1 MEQNEIYICRED
13 LVIHGVKRFKK
24 IKQFGGTLKTYI
36 PSSSSDLL
44 SHLRK
49 QFKPIWLGKAA

>member
-44 SHLRK
+44 SHL
-49 QFKPIWLGKAA
+49 A